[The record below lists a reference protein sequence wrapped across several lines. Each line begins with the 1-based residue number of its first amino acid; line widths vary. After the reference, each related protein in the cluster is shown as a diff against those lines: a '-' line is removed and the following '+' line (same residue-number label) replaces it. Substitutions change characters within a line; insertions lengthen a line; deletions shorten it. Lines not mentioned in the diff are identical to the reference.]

1 VATALTPRS
10 GAFDLAEEVL
20 RREFLEQVANI
31 PGGRRIS
38 RCLQCGTCTGSCPV
52 AYAMDLSP
60 REVIARFRAGDIRSL
75 LESRT
80 IWLCA
85 SCYAC
90 TTRCPAGIKVTDIM
104 YALKRMTADR
114 HLRRRSFPPF
124 AMAEGF
130 VTMVRLFGR
139 NSEPWL
145 LALYYWRTGF
155 RGMLGNLGM
164 ATRLFLRGRLPVRPK
179 RIKGLEDLRRILR
192 RAEQLEI
199 RYEDEIAG
207 TPLDEVGYGTL
218 AAAPPRTAAAQSV
231 GAAAG

>member
-1 VATALTPRS
+1 MATAVMPGS
-10 GAFDLAEEVL
+10 GEFDLAEHVL
-20 RREFLEQVANI
+20 RREFLAQVASI

-52 AYAMDLSP
+52 SYAMDLSP
-60 REVIARFRAGDIRSL
+60 REVIARFRAGDIGSL

-114 HLRRRSFPPF
+114 RLRPRSFPPF

-130 VTMVRLFGR
+130 VTMVRVFGR

-145 LALYYWRTGF
+145 LALYYLRTRF
-155 RGMLGNLGM
+155 RGMLGNLPM
-164 ATRLFLRGRLPVRPK
+164 ATRLFLRGLLPIVPK

-192 RAEQLEI
+192 RAEQLEMQ
-199 RYEDEIAG
+199 YEDEIAG
-207 TPLDEVGYGTL
+207 KPLDEVGYGTL
-218 AAAPPRTAAAQSV
+218 AVAPPRTVAAPS
-231 GAAAG
+231 AGTTAR

>member
-1 VATALTPRS
+1 VATALMPGT
-10 GAFDLAEEVL
+10 GEFDVAEHNL
-20 RREFLEQVANI
+20 RREFLEQVAFI

-38 RCLQCGTCTGSCPV
+38 RCIQCGTCTGSCPV
-52 AYAMDLSP
+52 SYAMDLSP
-60 REVIARFRAGDIRSL
+60 REVIARFRAGDIRSV

-104 YALKRMTADR
+104 YALKRVTAER
-114 HLRRRSFPPF
+114 RLRRHSFPPF

-130 VTMVRLFGR
+130 VTMVRAFGR

-145 LALYYWRTGF
+145 LALYYLRTGF
-155 RGMLGNLGM
+155 RGMVGNLGM
-164 ATRLFLRGRLPVRPK
+164 ATRLFVRGRLPILPT
-179 RIKGLEDLRRILR
+179 RIKGLQDLRRILR

-199 RYEDEIAG
+199 RYEDEIAAAP
-207 TPLDEVGYGTL
+207 TDAVGYGTL
-218 AAAPPRTAAAQSV
+218 AAAPPRTVPAQSV